1 MVYPIATVGALVVGP
16 CRRVLIVRTHKW
28 RGSWGV
34 PGGKV
39 EWGENLDQALRR
51 ELREEVGLELDGLQ
65 FALLQEAVEDPQ
77 FHRPVHFLLINYFAS
92 AGATTVRPNHEI
104 AEWAWVTPSQ
114 AFDYPLNSY
123 TRILIQHYLNVD
135 MPSRYA
141 QLQSPM
147 SSDQVTA

>member
-1 MVYPIATVGALVVGP
+1 M
-16 CRRVLIVRTHKW
+16 RTHKW

-92 AGATTVRPNHEI
+92 AAATTSRVTSLTCVRS
-104 AEWAWVTPSQ
+104 A
-114 AFDYPLNSY
+114 
-123 TRILIQHYLNVD
+123 
-135 MPSRYA
+135 
-141 QLQSPM
+141 
-147 SSDQVTA
+147 